1 MRCGGVLSGGEPERA
16 LTKSMFRLIVLQGIA
31 ALLVALI
38 AWVVGGSAAAWSA
51 LLGGAA
57 CLVPNGLF
65 ALRLAAAARRPQ
77 GPSAATFF
85 VGEFLKVASTV
96 ALLALIVWAYRDLVW
111 LAMIA
116 AVIVTLKSY
125 LVALIWR

>member
-1 MRCGGVLSGGEPERA
+1 
-16 LTKSMFRLIVLQGIA
+16 MFRVVLLQGIA
-31 ALLVALI
+31 ALSVTLVAWAL
-38 AWVVGGSAAAWSA
+38 GGTAAAWSA
-51 LLGGAA
+51 LAGGAA
-57 CLVPNGLF
+57 CVVPNGLF

-77 GPSAATFF
+77 GTSAATFF

-96 ALLALIVWAYRDLVW
+96 ALLALVAWAYQDLVW

-125 LVALIWR
+125 FIALIWR

>member
-1 MRCGGVLSGGEPERA
+1 
-16 LTKSMFRLIVLQGIA
+16 MFRVVLLQGMA
-31 ALLVALI
+31 ALLVAVI
-38 AWVVGGSAAAWSA
+38 AGLWAGAAAAWSA

-57 CLVPNGLF
+57 CVVPNGLF

-77 GPSAATFF
+77 GPSVATFF
-85 VGEFLKVASTV
+85 VGEFLKVALTV

-125 LVALIWR
+125 FLALLWR

>member
-1 MRCGGVLSGGEPERA
+1 
-16 LTKSMFRLIVLQGIA
+16 MFRLVLLQCIATVLVALVA
-31 ALLVALI
+31 ALL
-38 AWVVGGSAAAWSA
+38 GGAAAAWAA

-57 CLVPNGLF
+57 CALPNGLF
-65 ALRLAAAARRPQ
+65 ALRLAAAARRPR
-77 GPSAATFF
+77 GAGVATFF

-96 ALLALIVWAYRDLVW
+96 ALLLLIVWAYRDLVW

>member
-1 MRCGGVLSGGEPERA
+1 
-16 LTKSMFRLIVLQGIA
+16 MFRLILLQGMA

-38 AWVVGGSAAAWSA
+38 AGLVGGSAAAWSA
-51 LLGGAA
+51 LAGGAA
-57 CLVPNGLF
+57 CVVPNGLF

-77 GPSAATFF
+77 GASVATFF

-96 ALLALIVWAYRDLVW
+96 ALLALAAWAYRDVVW

-125 LVALIWR
+125 FIALIWR

>member
-1 MRCGGVLSGGEPERA
+1 
-16 LTKSMFRLIVLQGIA
+16 MFRVVLLQGIT
-31 ALLVALI
+31 ALLVALVAGVI
-38 AWVVGGSAAAWSA
+38 GGAAAAWSA
-51 LLGGAA
+51 LAGGAA
-57 CLVPNGLF
+57 CVVPNGLF

-77 GPSAATFF
+77 GAGVATFF

-96 ALLALIVWAYRDLVW
+96 ALLLFVIWAYRDLVW

-125 LVALIWR
+125 FIALIWR

>member
-1 MRCGGVLSGGEPERA
+1 
-16 LTKSMFRLIVLQGIA
+16 MFRLILLQGIA
-31 ALLVALI
+31 ALLVTLV
-38 AWVVGGSAAAWSA
+38 AWLLGGSAAAWSA

-57 CLVPNGLF
+57 CVVPNGLF

-77 GPSAATFF
+77 GAGMATFF

-96 ALLALIVWAYRDLVW
+96 MLLGLIVWAYRDLVW

-125 LVALIWR
+125 LIALIWR

>member
-1 MRCGGVLSGGEPERA
+1 
-16 LTKSMFRLIVLQGIA
+16 MFRLVLLQGVA
-31 ALLVALI
+31 AVLVALV
-38 AWVVGGSAAAWSA
+38 AWALGGQAAALSA
-51 LLGGAA
+51 LAGGVA
-57 CLVPNGLF
+57 CVLPNGLF

-77 GPSAATFF
+77 GPSVATFF

-96 ALLALIVWAYRDLVW
+96 ALLALVVWAYRDLVW

-125 LVALIWR
+125 FIALIWR

>member
-1 MRCGGVLSGGEPERA
+1 
-16 LTKSMFRLIVLQGIA
+16 MFRVVLLQGMA
-31 ALLVALI
+31 TLLVVVI
-38 AWVVGGSAAAWSA
+38 AGLWAGAAAAWSA

-57 CLVPNGLF
+57 CVVPNGLF

-77 GPSAATFF
+77 GPSVATFF

-96 ALLALIVWAYRDLVW
+96 SLLALIVWAYRDLVW

-125 LVALIWR
+125 FLALFWR